1 MRMGTRAIPGRL
13 YANWGQL
20 FHTYPLSLENY
31 ELCINPKL
39 SIVLSMPDSEMNL
52 MHYSFLLC
60 QGYIFIPQDQY
71 QQ

>member
-1 MRMGTRAIPGRL
+1 MRMGMRAILGRL
-13 YANWGQL
+13 L
-20 FHTYPLSLENY
+20 LHTYSLSLEDY

-39 SIVLSMPDSEMNL
+39 NIVLSMADSEMNL
-52 MHYSFLLC
+52 MHYFFLFC